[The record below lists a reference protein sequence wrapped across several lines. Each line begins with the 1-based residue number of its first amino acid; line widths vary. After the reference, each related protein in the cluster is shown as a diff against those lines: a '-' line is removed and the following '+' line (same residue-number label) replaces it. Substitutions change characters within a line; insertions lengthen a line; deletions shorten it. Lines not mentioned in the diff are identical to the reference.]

1 MSIGQCFVL
10 CVWSGATIFPKN
22 PPWSQNFVLNKK
34 LSRDVFLQLRFRTPT
49 DANAQKCTSVYISE
63 LRVFLMKNSLLF
75 RTTDIL
81 SAAASFCARKNSPSR
96 VYKEVHPWENPL
108 KQVWF
113 LERFPW
119 ADESGVWKQCRNS
132 LKQVWILD
140 SARGK
145 AWWGIDL
152 KRCFRKPLVK
162 RGRSLKSGFWAL
174 FGDLRFCQKAVKTY
188 AFILSHLL

>member
-113 LERFPW
+113 L
-119 ADESGVWKQCRNS
+119 A
-132 LKQVWILD
+132 
-140 SARGK
+140 SARGR

-152 KRCFRKPLVK
+152 ERYFRKPLVK
-162 RGRSLKSGFWAL
+162 RGRSLKSGFLAL
-174 FGDLRFCQKAVKTY
+174 LGDPRF
-188 AFILSHLL
+188 LSKNS